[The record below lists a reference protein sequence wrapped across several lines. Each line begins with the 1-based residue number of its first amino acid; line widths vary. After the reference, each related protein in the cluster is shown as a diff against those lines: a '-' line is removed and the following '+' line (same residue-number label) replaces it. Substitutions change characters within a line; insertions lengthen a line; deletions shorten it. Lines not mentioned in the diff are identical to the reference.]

1 MRYETR
7 LGFWC
12 SSCNL
17 ITTCF
22 VFTFFLGCSSKN
34 FDKEFDCQGT
44 KVKFNDYERF
54 FEVGEKEFSAQQ
66 DFFMNQITIFGKF
79 NQTTEEAL
87 TVTFN
92 KINQELELKDS
103 KGIITKQCIELI
115 EDKN

>member
-1 MRYETR
+1 M
-7 LGFWC
+7 
-12 SSCNL
+12 NL
-17 ITTCF
+17 TSVTTACF

-54 FEVGEKEFSAQQ
+54 FEVGEKELSAQQ

-79 NQTTEEAL
+79 SQTTEEAL

>member
-1 MRYETR
+1 M
-7 LGFWC
+7 
-12 SSCNL
+12 NL
-17 ITTCF
+17 TSVITACF

-54 FEVGEKEFSAQQ
+54 FEVGEKELSAQQ

-79 NQTTEEAL
+79 NQSTEEAL

-103 KGIITKQCIELI
+103 KGIITKKCIELI

>member
-1 MRYETR
+1 M
-7 LGFWC
+7 
-12 SSCNL
+12 NL
-17 ITTCF
+17 TSVTTACF

-54 FEVGEKEFSAQQ
+54 FEVGGIELSAQQ

-79 NQTTEEAL
+79 SQTTEEAL